1 MIVRPDA
8 DTLLAGELGQWLRA
22 QGDARTQAKVVARRR
37 LRQGLVG
44 AAIVFAAMTVLT
56 RDPEAGFW
64 FGGFAALFA
73 WGWAEMAKKPVVD
86 AIKSGINGAIARA
99 LDMTYAAAVQPGEEF
114 GRLRQFELLPGY
126 DRAGFEDCWR
136 GDVGDRSF
144 QLYEAHLTK
153 REGLGKNARDVT
165 KFRGSVICIGF
176 ARRFHGITLVEREK
190 TRRTWFGLGSDR
202 MELEFDGVKL
212 QRCDMVDPK
221 FEAEFTVWSNDAV
234 EARYL
239 VHPEYIERLIAVE
252 QAYAGQNIRT
262 LFDGG
267 SLIVALESG
276 DLFESGSIE
285 ASDDRRLLERT
296 IEQFGALADLAAQ
309 LNERARGNY

>member
-8 DTLLAGELGQWLRA
+8 DRLLAGELGLWLQE
-22 QGDARTQAKVVARRR
+22 QGDARAQAKIAARKRFR
-37 LRQGLVG
+37 KGLVG
-44 AAIVFAAMTVLT
+44 ATIVFVVMTILT

-64 FGGFAALFA
+64 FGGFAAMLA
-73 WGWAEMAKKPVVD
+73 WGWAEMAKRPVVD
-86 AIKSGINGAIARA
+86 AVKRGINGAIAGA
-99 LDMTYAAAVQPGEEF
+99 LDMTYTPTAAPGDEF

-126 DRAGFEDCWR
+126 DKSGFEDCWR
-136 GDVGDRSF
+136 GNVGDRSF
-144 QLYEAHLTK
+144 QLYEAHLTR
-153 REGLGKNARDVT
+153 REGSGKNARDVT
-165 KFRGSVICIGF
+165 KFRGSIMCIGF
-176 ARRFHGITLVEREK
+176 ARRFHGVTLVERER

-202 MELEFDGVKL
+202 IELEFDGVKL

-252 QAYAGQNIRT
+252 QAYAGQNIRA

-267 SLIVALESG
+267 SLVLALESG

-285 ASDDRRLLERT
+285 AKDDRRLLERT
-296 IEQFGALADLAAQ
+296 IEQFGTLADLAAQ